1 MINIHVSNS
10 HSDSDDI
17 DRSSIRAR
25 RNWSILRQKIRD
37 MKHEANWLVLFL
49 DDKRDLARQNIKGLE
64 VDELKNDDHSHA
76 LHNVKNDPSK

>member
-1 MINIHVSNS
+1 MINIHVPIS

-17 DRSSIRAR
+17 DKGSIRAR

-49 DDKRDLARQNIKGLE
+49 DDKRDLAR
-64 VDELKNDDHSHA
+64 
-76 LHNVKNDPSK
+76 